1 MNTHRFDS
9 TIGRLMV
16 AMTYVAVALLVVGVV
31 LMALNGI
38 SPLDVGP
45 TFDPALIWSELRN
58 GVPAGFLWLGL
69 IVVIA
74 TPIVRVAVAAVG
86 YAREG
91 QWRMVGVGVGILAV
105 ILVGIVTSLA
115 TKG

>member
-31 LMALNGI
+31 LMVANGI
-38 SPLDVGP
+38 SPLVGGP
-45 TFDPALIWSELRN
+45 AFDPALIWEEIR
-58 GVPAGFLWLGL
+58 AGIPTGYLWLGL
-69 IVVIA
+69 VVVIA
-74 TPIVRVAVAAVG
+74 TPIVRVAVAAFG

-91 QWRMVGVGVGILAV
+91 QWRMVGVGAGILAV

-115 TKG
+115 TRG